1 MDGKLFSQDFLLKGI
16 TDTPVWKDLTTLQ
29 LNEFKQALSSIFA
42 NLQADSVINEAN
54 TESDII
60 DKVLN
65 LLGWQDLSLKQV
77 TATQKRREDI
87 PDYLLFAN
95 SDKKQQAQ
103 LEKKEDRRYLHGLCV
118 LEAKSGYAH

>member
-60 DKVLN
+60 DKV
-65 LLGWQDLSLKQV
+65 
-77 TATQKRREDI
+77 
-87 PDYLLFAN
+87 F
-95 SDKKQQAQ
+95 
-103 LEKKEDRRYLHGLCV
+103 C
-118 LEAKSGYAH
+118 